1 MWVTKLIHPKRASLK
16 DDILNLY
23 LIFQVRRHDSG
34 RVMIEGCLSDDYYVI
49 RELLYQ
55 QYAIV

>member
-1 MWVTKLIHPKRASLK
+1 MCGHSYNVQL
-16 DDILNLY
+16 
-23 LIFQVRRHDSG
+23 RRHDSG
-34 RVMIEGCLSDDYYVI
+34 RVMIEGCLSNEYYTI